1 MRLPLALA
9 TTLLAGTSLAGGAAA
24 APPDVVAT
32 IQPIHSL
39 AAGVM
44 AGVAEPVLLV
54 PAGNSPHSFQMK
66 PSQAAALQG
75 ADVVFWVGEA
85 LETFLE
91 KPLATLGRDTVV
103 VELLEAPG
111 VTLLKPREGG
121 AWEPHEHDE
130 AAADEHDH
138 DHDHDHDHAEAAAEV
153 DHDHDHG
160 HGHEEV
166 DAHIWLGPD
175 NARAIVRAMAGALGE
190 ADAANAARYSAN
202 ADAVV
207 ARIDALEAE
216 LRQELAPVQAK
227 PFIVLHDAYAY
238 FEQAFGLNAAG
249 SITVS
254 PDRPPGAQRLAE
266 LRAKIEQ
273 QDATCV
279 FAEPQASPELVTT
292 LVDGTGAGVGTLD
305 PEGSSAIPTGPD
317 AWFTLMR
324 GNAKELVTCLSRSS

>member
-1 MRLPLALA
+1 VRLPLTLA
-9 TTLLAGTSLAGGAAA
+9 TALLAGTSLAGGAVA

-44 AGVAEPVLLV
+44 EGVGEPVLLV

-75 ADVVFWVGEA
+75 ADVVFWVGES

-91 KPLATLGRDTVV
+91 KPLATLSQDTVV

-121 AWEPHEHDE
+121 AWEAHAHDE
-130 AAADEHDH
+130 AAEADH
-138 DHDHDHDHAEAAAEV
+138 DHDGHEEAAAEA
-153 DHDHDHG
+153 DHEHE
-160 HGHEEV
+160 HGHEEA

-175 NARAIVRAMAGALGE
+175 NARAIARAMAEALGGV
-190 ADAANAARYSAN
+190 DAANAERYRAN

-207 ARIDALEAE
+207 ARIDVLEAE
-216 LRQELAPVQAK
+216 LRQELKPVQAK
-227 PFIVLHDAYAY
+227 SFIVLHDAYAY
-238 FEQAFGLNAAG
+238 FERAFGLNAAG

-254 PDRPPGAQRLAE
+254 PERPPGAQRLAE

-273 QDATCV
+273 QGATCV

-292 LVDGTGAGVGTLD
+292 LVEGTGAGVGTLD

-317 AWFTLMR
+317 AWFALMR